1 MRLGLDL
8 WCLPILPC
16 LHRVTA
22 APSCTRGEVSG
33 QLCLLIIHADKGSR
47 EIFLKVESRARQ
59 GNYTSTSSNNTTST
73 IYFWITAQLDKQFT

>member
-16 LHRVTA
+16 LPRVTA
-22 APSCTRGEVSG
+22 APRYTRGEVSG
-33 QLCLLIIHADKGSR
+33 QLCLLLIHADKGSR

-59 GNYTSTSSNNTTST
+59 GNIPLLPLIIQHLLFISGLLLT
-73 IYFWITAQLDKQFT
+73 